1 MRDVICQQSL
11 ALGELTNKPDRDCPL
26 EKPNFKKACNAQ
38 PCLFSDTSNTGWI
51 HLVDYFFMYL
61 LKSCCDTFLVK
72 VLKILLYT
80 ANIDFPMQN
89 ETFQQDFCSHYSILY
104 LLLFLQS

>member
-1 MRDVICQQSL
+1 
-11 ALGELTNKPDRDCPL
+11 
-26 EKPNFKKACNAQ
+26 
-38 PCLFSDTSNTGWI
+38 
-51 HLVDYFFMYL
+51 MYL

-89 ETFQQDFCSHYSILY
+89 ETFQQDFCCHYSILY